1 MDEEDDRQGRRAA
14 TRDIDV
20 EVKAILIAHRLG
32 HPGYYLQLGTHVS
45 ELFEALDSVPRSDRR
60 WRTPA
65 PWVGRLL
72 RRSHGRCRVG
82 NSEVYAAL
90 PRQRSL
96 DNAPVGLE
104 WVGYNACLA
113 HGRGRVLSA

>member
-1 MDEEDDRQGRRAA
+1 MDEEDDRQRRGF
-14 TRDIDV
+14 TWGIDV
-20 EVKAILIAHRLG
+20 EVQAILIAHRSG
-32 HPGYYLQLGTHVS
+32 THQPGTHVVYG
-45 ELFEALDSVPRSDRR
+45 LREALDSGPGSDRR

-90 PRQRSL
+90 PARRAL
-96 DNAPVGLE
+96 DGAAVNRD
-104 WVGYNACLA
+104 LA
-113 HGRGRVLSA
+113 RGIAGDILRA